1 MSDCMT
7 KGIWYINMNDIHAF
21 PWLSLCSGL
30 NAFLL
35 QQIHSESIPTHQ
47 AFYATSTVKNF
58 PLRCQRCGTVLPSP
72 EESRRTRS
80 CMLCC
85 ASFPRMF
92 EWNSNSCT
100 KKKTPIAQTSL
111 LDLYSNRK
119 VNSQHVYCLRYFRC
133 PIAKSIS
140 RPQTS
145 FQWGSQPRSEK
156 NPRSYGLVVMSRHG
170 NVGFHGCRAPNP
182 CARLQLRV
190 VSVIA
195 KESHVFFVQGLGR
208 WTEGWVGVMDVWVN
222 MSKQQ

>member
-35 QQIHSESIPTHQ
+35 QQIHSESIPTHR
-47 AFYATSTVKNF
+47 AIYATSTVKNF
-58 PLRCQRCGTVLPSP
+58 PLRYQRCGTVLPSP

-100 KKKTPIAQTSL
+100 KKQKPPIAQTSL
-111 LDLYSNRK
+111 LDLYQTGRSTSLSPVLKPVSNEGPSLGQKNSK
-119 VNSQHVYCLRYFRC
+119 VLWVGCHVKTWQL
-133 PIAKSIS
+133 
-140 RPQTS
+140 
-145 FQWGSQPRSEK
+145 
-156 NPRSYGLVVMSRHG
+156 
-170 NVGFHGCRAPNP
+170 GFHG
-182 CARLQLRV
+182 L
-190 VSVIA
+190 
-195 KESHVFFVQGLGR
+195 
-208 WTEGWVGVMDVWVN
+208 
-222 MSKQQ
+222 

>member
-100 KKKTPIAQTSL
+100 KTKRQSPRHLFLIYIQT
-111 LDLYSNRK
+111 
-119 VNSQHVYCLRYFRC
+119 
-133 PIAKSIS
+133 
-140 RPQTS
+140 
-145 FQWGSQPRSEK
+145 GRS
-156 NPRSYGLVVMSRHG
+156 
-170 NVGFHGCRAPNP
+170 
-182 CARLQLRV
+182 
-190 VSVIA
+190 
-195 KESHVFFVQGLGR
+195 
-208 WTEGWVGVMDVWVN
+208 TVN
-222 MSKQQ
+222 MSIVWDISGVLLQSLSPVLKPVSNEGPSLGQKKTQGPMGWWSCQDMAMWVSMVVGLPTPVPGCNSVL

>member
-1 MSDCMT
+1 MSDCMM
-7 KGIWYINMNDIHAF
+7 KGIWYININDIHAF

-47 AFYATSTVKNF
+47 AFYATSRVKNF
-58 PLRCQRCGTVLPSP
+58 PLRYQRCGTVLPSP

-85 ASFPRMF
+85 ASFRRMF

-100 KKKTPIAQTSL
+100 KKTKTANRPDISSWFI
-111 LDLYSNRK
+111 SNRK
-119 VNSQHVYCLRYFRC
+119 VN
-133 PIAKSIS
+133 KSIS

-156 NPRSYGLVVMSRHG
+156 LQGPMGRLSCQDMAIGFPWIVGLPTPVP
-170 NVGFHGCRAPNP
+170 GCN
-182 CARLQLRV
+182 
-190 VSVIA
+190 SV
-195 KESHVFFVQGLGR
+195 L
-208 WTEGWVGVMDVWVN
+208 
-222 MSKQQ
+222 